1 MNLTVHAIVPNR
13 IVMKRCLTTCLA
25 CWCFSCLAS
34 PLFANSTLES
44 TLSNAGWLS
53 SAMEQI
59 SIERMMADI
68 RTLSG
73 PGYGGR
79 LTGSA
84 QDEASA
90 TFIANRF
97 SELRLYR
104 SPGLPPENRT
114 NPLPQ
119 REWKQ
124 TASVPM
130 RTITGPSFVEFVT
143 PRQRHPLQSGSQ
155 FLPVL
160 DSPSADI
167 RGPVVFVGYGIVDPS
182 SGIDDYADM
191 DVRDAIVLFL
201 RGKPETYA
209 KPVNHAE
216 KERLAKQRGAVG
228 YLTATGPILSAYEQ
242 RRGITGK
249 PSAYYSSTA
258 NDDQLP
264 GAWISTDTAEWVV
277 AQTTTEAE
285 TLRDIQERLNR
296 PGGSRSLRTEATV
309 QMKWTSQV
317 ETGTLFNVISVIRG
331 YAPSNDEAVLLGAH
345 RDHFG
350 QQAGHLFAGADDNA
364 SGTAVLLEVARVLA
378 LASAAPKRSVLF
390 LSFSGEEQGLLGSKL
405 YVSQPIAP
413 LEKTIGMINV
423 DHAGAGNGRLTV
435 GVTGLERS
443 TAQRIGE
450 LAGLSDRLDLFGYF
464 PGGDHVPFKEA
475 GVPTVTVVSGGAHPH
490 FHQPSDTA
498 DTVNPEILQSV
509 ARYVLALTWQLANQP

>member
-1 MNLTVHAIVPNR
+1 
-13 IVMKRCLTTCLA
+13 MKRCLTTCFA
-25 CWCFSCLAS
+25 CGCFTFLAS
-34 PLFANSTLES
+34 PLFAGSSLES
-44 TLSNAGWLS
+44 TLSSAGALS
-53 SAMEQI
+53 SALEQI
-59 SIERMMADI
+59 SVERMLADI

-73 PGYGGR
+73 PAYGGR

-84 QDEASA
+84 QDKASA

-97 SELRLYR
+97 SELRLHR
-104 SPGLPPENRT
+104 SPALPPENRT

-124 TASVPM
+124 TAAVPT
-130 RTITGPSFVEFVT
+130 RRISEPSLVEFVT
-143 PRQRHPLQSGSQ
+143 PRQRHALQSGSQ

-167 RGPVVFVGYGIVDPS
+167 QGPVVFVGYGIVDPS
-182 SGIDDYADM
+182 SGIDDYAGL
-191 DVRDAIVLFL
+191 DVRNTIVLFL

-209 KPVNHAE
+209 KPVSHAE

-242 RRGITGK
+242 RRGVTGV
-249 PSAYYSSTA
+249 PSAYYSSSVTE
-258 NDDQLP
+258 DQLP
-264 GAWISTDTAEWVV
+264 GAWISTDAAEWIL
-277 AQTTTEAE
+277 AQATTEAG
-285 TLRDIQERLNR
+285 TFRNIQETLNR
-296 PGGSRSLRTEATV
+296 PGGSQSMRTDATV

-331 YAPSNDEAVLLGAH
+331 YAPNNDEAVLLGAH

-378 LASAAPKRSVLF
+378 LAPAAPKRSVLF

-405 YVSQPIAP
+405 YVSQPIVP
-413 LEKTIGMINV
+413 LAKTIGMINV

-435 GVTGLERS
+435 GVTEVERS

-450 LAGLSDRLDLFGYF
+450 LAGLADKLDVFGYF